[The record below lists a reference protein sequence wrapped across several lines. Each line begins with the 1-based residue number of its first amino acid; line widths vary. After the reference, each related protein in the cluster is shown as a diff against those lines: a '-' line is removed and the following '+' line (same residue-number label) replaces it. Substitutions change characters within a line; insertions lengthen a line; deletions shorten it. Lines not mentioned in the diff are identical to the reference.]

1 MANTE
6 RLNAL
11 RKVALAREEAGKARI
26 DSGLTDTQRALLNDT
41 YDALLDAESTLLHE
55 VLQDEIEKLEEQ
67 AEVLAKLA
75 SRLQRS
81 SDALKQIG
89 ATVKTVANVLG
100 VLAEI
105 VAKAVTV
112 GPVSY
117 THLRAHETVLDLVC
131 RLLLEKK
138 KNNNT
143 KAQTQGRHQT
153 TRHQQR

>member
-89 ATVKTVANVLG
+89 ATVKTVAKVLG

-105 VAKAVTV
+105 IAKAATV
-112 GPVSY
+112 G
-117 THLRAHETVLDLVC
+117 
-131 RLLLEKK
+131 LL
-138 KNNNT
+138 
-143 KAQTQGRHQT
+143 
-153 TRHQQR
+153 